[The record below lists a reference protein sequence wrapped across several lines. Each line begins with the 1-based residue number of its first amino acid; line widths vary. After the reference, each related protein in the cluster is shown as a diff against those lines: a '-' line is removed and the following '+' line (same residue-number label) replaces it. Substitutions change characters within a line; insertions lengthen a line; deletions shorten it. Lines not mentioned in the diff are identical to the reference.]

1 MSRDPSRAT
10 SSATVPA
17 PEAARGAA
25 PARTGSARVAWA
37 LRDIVVLAVLAAVF
51 GFLYWALVQ
60 AWGGLQVAMGPLGDL
75 AQNALVGGWI
85 VVAPLA
91 VFVVR
96 RPGAGIAAEI
106 GAAFVEFAF
115 LGSPAG
121 PTLLVAG
128 LIQGGGAELA
138 FAATRYRRFGWPTF
152 LASGLTAVTANF
164 LWVATTADWWHQD
177 HLLLR
182 IALQVVSG
190 LLLTGALAKVLA
202 DGLLRTGVLDNF
214 PAGRDRW
221 AADAPES
228 AEVAG

>member
-1 MSRDPSRAT
+1 MSPRTAPGRA
-10 SSATVPA
+10 
-17 PEAARGAA
+17 
-25 PARTGSARVAWA
+25 AWA

-75 AQNALVGGWI
+75 AQNALMGGWI

-121 PTLLVAG
+121 PTLLIAG
-128 LIQGGGAELA
+128 LVQGGGAELA
-138 FAATRYRRFGWPTF
+138 FAVTRYRRFGWPTF
-152 LASGLTAVTANF
+152 LASGLTAVTASF
-164 LWVATTADWWHQD
+164 LWAGTTADWWHQD
-177 HLLLR
+177 HLVLRVVLQLL
-182 IALQVVSG
+182 SG
-190 LLLTGALAKVLA
+190 LLLTGVLAKVLA
-202 DGLLRTGVLDNF
+202 EGLLRTGVLDNF

-221 AADAPES
+221 DEPAADADAAP
-228 AEVAG
+228 ARA